1 MKRVGI
7 VSNNKYQNKI
17 IEDMNL
23 KSALEE
29 EGIIAEI
36 ISWENQNNEYDKYN
50 CLVIRSIWGY
60 QNDYS
65 KFKKWLQLM
74 KENNIAIYNSIDMI
88 KQNIV
93 KDKQFEILDKNGIA
107 HIETIFQK
115 GFIDS
120 SKIGENQIIKPIIS
134 GSGNNTYKSNQYD
147 LLNLEMIV
155 RKEDNGIM
163 IQPYEKS
170 IENGEF
176 SIVFID
182 KENTHNMIRYPGI
195 FYKKQKPYELKSVPD
210 NVLKLAKKVMSIPDY
225 NDALYMRVDIVDEK
239 EPKVMEVELT
249 EPDLLTRY
257 ISSNEPI
264 RKLSKGIKRR
274 I

>member
-147 LLNLEMIV
+147 LLKLEMIV

>member
-17 IEDMNL
+17 IEDLSL
-23 KSALEE
+23 KSALAE
-29 EGIIAEI
+29 EGILAEI
-36 ISWENQNNEYDKYN
+36 ISWENPNNEYDKYD

-74 KENNIAIYNSIDMI
+74 KENSIVIYNSIDMI

-93 KDKQFEILDKNGIA
+93 KDKQFEILDKNGVE

-115 GFIDS
+115 GFIDT

-134 GSGNNTYKSNQYD
+134 GSGNNTYKFNQYD

-155 RKEDNGIM
+155 KEEDNGIM

-195 FYKKQKPYELKSVPD
+195 LYKKQKPYELKSVPD

-239 EPKVMEVELT
+239 VPKVMEVELT
-249 EPDLLTRY
+249 DPDLLTRY

-264 RKLSKGIKRR
+264 KKLSKGIKRR

>member
-1 MKRVGI
+1 MKMVGI

-17 IEDMNL
+17 IEDINL
-23 KSALEE
+23 KSALEA

-36 ISWENQNNEYDKYN
+36 ISWENPNNEYDKYN

-60 QNDYS
+60 HNDYS

-115 GFIDS
+115 GFIDP

-147 LLNLEMIV
+147 LSNLEIIV
-155 RKEDNGIM
+155 KEEDNGIM

-225 NDALYMRVDIVDEK
+225 NDALYMRVDIVNEK

-257 ISSNEPI
+257 IGSNEPI